1 MRENLLYRADEDES
15 SVANSIRN
23 VLNRLSPSARASFFE
38 NLAGVHVE
46 GSISREKLTTA
57 ESASETV
64 LIGLAGEPD
73 PNTTKNLSDRAGGG
87 PVDLYV
93 EDEDKAVAIEIK
105 LGDSLSKSQLERYAT
120 ALDATDVASVTWT
133 DIYRALQDLESEVHP
148 KRQFLIDDML
158 DYLNALKLHQES
170 VTFEHYWGEQ
180 DGYKYVRVTSDH
192 VSFYTNDYQER
203 GETDR
208 RELSWD
214 QFRHLFEDIEKR
226 HGKEVIQ
233 NIFIEITPIS
243 DLFDSFTI
251 IGEIQSIRTDD
262 NLLRLFYDETDES
275 IKLREIQ
282 SDDTSPPAPGSP
294 AGPSETYAWLMND
307 SDQRGMFSEH
317 APEVLEQIFLQCE
330 WDASL
335 AG

>member
-23 VLNRLSPSARASFFE
+23 VLNRLSPSARASIFE
-38 NLAGVHVE
+38 NLAGVPVE
-46 GSISREKLTTA
+46 GSISREKPTTA

-87 PVDLYV
+87 PVDLYA

-170 VTFEHYWGEQ
+170 VTFEHFWGEQ
-180 DGYKYVRVTSDH
+180 DGYKYVRVTRDS
-192 VSFYTNDYQER
+192 VSFYTNDYQQR

-226 HGKEVIQ
+226 HGKKVIRD
-233 NIFIEITPIS
+233 IFIETTPIS
-243 DLFDSFTI
+243 DLFDSSII

-262 NLLRLFYDETDES
+262 NLLRLFYDEDES

-282 SDDTSPPAPGSP
+282 SRDTSPPAPGSP
-294 AGPSETYAWLMND
+294 AGLSETYAWLMND
-307 SDQRGMFSEH
+307 SDQRGMFSDQ
-317 APEVLEQIFLQCE
+317 APEVLEQSFLQRE

-335 AG
+335 VE